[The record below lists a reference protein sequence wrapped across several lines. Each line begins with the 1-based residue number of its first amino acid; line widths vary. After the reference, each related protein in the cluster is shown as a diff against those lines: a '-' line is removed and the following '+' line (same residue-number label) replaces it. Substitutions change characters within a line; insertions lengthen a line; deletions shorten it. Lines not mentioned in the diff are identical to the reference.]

1 MIFVVTNHNFKVCK
15 GKVCHFLS
23 FFFGRHLE
31 LHKKYYNLAIENSFN
46 RFLDHINASDIHQ
59 NRLSKLIN
67 WQDMLNYEFIA
78 SSVILMAA
86 ILKIGHI
93 SNFVPTDHLLTLSLL
108 AVMSPPPPVPGHI
121 V

>member
-1 MIFVVTNHNFKVCK
+1 MIKYTD
-15 GKVCHFLS
+15 
-23 FFFGRHLE
+23 FGS
-31 LHKKYYNLAIENSFN
+31 I
-46 RFLDHINASDIHQ
+46 D
-59 NRLSKLIN
+59 KLIK

-93 SNFVPTDHLLTLSLL
+93 DNFRPYRSLVNPFTTGSN
-108 AVMSPPPPVPGHI
+108 APPPPVLGHI